1 MEFNDQLAELTLAY
15 QQELRSIST
24 RKERGI
30 SNAQM
35 LQRELIEALNDV
47 EACVTAG
54 QTQIEEEKRRQLQ
67 LREQNAK
74 LLRENVAKL
83 QNDFCASIKEQYER
97 EERALI
103 EEERDY
109 EIMELEAMAEQNQA
123 LTIATLQNAFPGKIA
138 FQQLL
143 QHMPDYRYIAES
155 FPRPTNQHE
164 ALYCTGDQDDR
175 EVHILQIYRFFHDD
189 LAAAFE
195 ASAVRMDV
203 EGGAGGAEL
212 YLYMVADDDEVISLL
227 QNGL

>member
-155 FPRPTNQHE
+155 FPRPTNQQE

-195 ASAVRMDV
+195 ASAMTTK
-203 EGGAGGAEL
+203 
-212 YLYMVADDDEVISLL
+212 
-227 QNGL
+227 